1 MKNQVIS
8 NQTIESKTNSNVLSQ
23 TADNESKLSNTVN
36 DTVKKLNMTISS
48 NGLTTTYGKGENL
61 TITLTHDDGTP
72 IIGQH
77 VAINLKRF
85 SDGASKIYWAT
96 TDIEGVARLQIN
108 LYPGNYSSTYSFS
121 EINGTS
127 PIKVK
132 IPITLSGND
141 LATTTGSGSSYTVN
155 LTDMYGNA
163 LVNQIVNITL
173 SKGSLSKTYQVITD
187 INGIAKLAI
196 NLAAGNYNVT
206 YSFNSDHYGSAINSN
221 IINIEETNNSETSTD
236 NESSTGN
243 SSEEELPT
251 ITIKAKPSV
260 GHSGYAY
267 KWFITTFVNYCPLCH
282 HYNTLT
288 INPKG
293 VYESELT
300 CSNCDADYDGVTG
313 RDKSY
318 NPRAY
323 LTTVTAPILA

>member
-1 MKNQVIS
+1 MIDFM
-8 NQTIESKTNSNVLSQ
+8 I
-23 TADNESKLSNTVN
+23 
-36 DTVKKLNMTISS
+36 
-48 NGLTTTYGKGENL
+48 TT
-61 TITLTHDDGTP
+61 
-72 IIGQH
+72 
-77 VAINLKRF
+77 
-85 SDGASKIYWAT
+85 
-96 TDIEGVARLQIN
+96 
-108 LYPGNYSSTYSFS
+108 SFS
-121 EINGTS
+121 SES
-127 PIKVK
+127 EALPLF
-132 IPITLSGND
+132 TLDEWWRSFNNNH
-141 LATTTGSGSSYTVN
+141 TGSSG
-155 LTDMYGNA
+155 
-163 LVNQIVNITL
+163 
-173 SKGSLSKTYQVITD
+173 
-187 INGIAKLAI
+187 
-196 NLAAGNYNVT
+196 
-206 YSFNSDHYGSAINSN
+206 
-221 IINIEETNNSETSTD
+221 STD

-313 RDKSY
+313 RDKSN